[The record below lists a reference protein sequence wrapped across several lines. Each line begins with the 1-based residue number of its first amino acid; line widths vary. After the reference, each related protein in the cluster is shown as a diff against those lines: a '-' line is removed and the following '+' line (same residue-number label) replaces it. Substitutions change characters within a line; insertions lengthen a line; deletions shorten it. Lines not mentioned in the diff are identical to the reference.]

1 MKASYLQK
9 VKKEIKCLAIDGKR
23 CKSKESK
30 GNTVNKKRDKEWE
43 PDTLRSISETDPRSS
58 CVLANNGRRGSATHE
73 EYYKR
78 FSNFEHKD
86 EVPCNLE
93 KAPENEKLVV
103 NREQSYDSSPCKESD
118 DENEEDD
125 DSIPNNNL
133 FLHGKGMIFKLL
145 LKNCLA
151 LVASHQNRTDPE
163 VFFPPE
169 SFCCISEVLLPR
181 KYQQP

>member
-1 MKASYLQK
+1 MLI
-9 VKKEIKCLAIDGKR
+9 V
-23 CKSKESK
+23 
-30 GNTVNKKRDKEWE
+30 
-43 PDTLRSISETDPRSS
+43 TLIF
-58 CVLANNGRRGSATHE
+58 
-73 EYYKR
+73 K
-78 FSNFEHKD
+78 
-86 EVPCNLE
+86 VPCNLE

-125 DSIPNNNL
+125 DSIPNNK
-133 FLHGKGMIFKLL
+133 FIPSWES
-145 LKNCLA
+145 KNCLA